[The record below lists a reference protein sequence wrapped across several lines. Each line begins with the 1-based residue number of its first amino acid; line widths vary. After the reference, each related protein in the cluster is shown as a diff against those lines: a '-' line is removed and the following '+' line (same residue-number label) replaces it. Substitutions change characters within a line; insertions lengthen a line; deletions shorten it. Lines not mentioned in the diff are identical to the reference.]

1 MSTKDTPGPS
11 LTVVAEKWS
20 TFVDRVTRTHDF
32 DAFLGSF
39 ASTVDPDLSPLFS
52 IDAAKSGLNAGR
64 YLNTDVDSMLSKA
77 RSISKPE
84 QQQERK
90 DLYTKIQQRV
100 MTDLPILPLDFSK
113 NAVAVRDRVKGFD
126 ASATDLGMRY
136 RALAYTWGTG

>member
-1 MSTKDTPGPS
+1 M
-11 LTVVAEKWS
+11 
-20 TFVDRVTRTHDF
+20 
-32 DAFLGSF
+32 
-39 ASTVDPDLSPLFS
+39 DPDLSSLFS

-77 RSISKPE
+77 RAIYKPE

-113 NAVAVRDRVKGFD
+113 KAVAVRDNRVKGFD
-126 ASATDLGMRY
+126 PSATDLGLRY
-136 RALAYTWGTG
+136 RALAYTWAAG